1 MTMREIVVKHVAEV
15 VEMHSSVPFPDDVTD
30 EIKLADLWLDS
41 VAYTDLISRL
51 EDAVGYI
58 PPVILEGAFYPDTI
72 GGLVSIY
79 ESAAE
84 KQSK

>member
-15 VEMHSSVPFPDDVTD
+15 VEAHSSIPLPDDMTD
-30 EIKLADLWLDS
+30 ETRLADLWLDS

-51 EDAVGYI
+51 EEAVDYI
-58 PPVILEGAFYPDTI
+58 PTVILEGAFYPETI
-72 GGLVSIY
+72 GELVSIY

-84 KQSK
+84 KRS

>member
-15 VEMHSSVPFPDDVTD
+15 VEAHSSIPFPDDMTD
-30 EIKLADLWLDS
+30 ETRLADLWLDS

-51 EDAVGYI
+51 EEAVDYI
-58 PPVILEGAFYPDTI
+58 PTVILEGAFYPETI
-72 GGLVSIY
+72 GELVSIY

-84 KQSK
+84 KRS